1 APTTSARCTAPS
13 ASPAGPPPRSGSSS
27 IRRSDGMDA
36 VLRAA
41 AIYVALLVIFR
52 IRGKRTLAQVTTFDF
67 ALLLI
72 ISEATQQAPLG
83 DFLGW
88 RFPRVGTALDGTP
101 VVLIERGRMLE
112 DRMRLHHLDAE
123 QVLQEARSSQGVRSL
138 DEIDYAILERS
149 GVISV
154 ILKKP

>member
-1 APTTSARCTAPS
+1 
-13 ASPAGPPPRSGSSS
+13 
-27 IRRSDGMDA
+27 MDA

-52 IRGKRTLAQVTTFDF
+52 ISGKRTLAQVTTFDF

-72 ISEATQQAPLG
+72 ISEATQQALLG
-83 DFLGW
+83 EDFSITVALLVIVTLVALDRLADFLGW